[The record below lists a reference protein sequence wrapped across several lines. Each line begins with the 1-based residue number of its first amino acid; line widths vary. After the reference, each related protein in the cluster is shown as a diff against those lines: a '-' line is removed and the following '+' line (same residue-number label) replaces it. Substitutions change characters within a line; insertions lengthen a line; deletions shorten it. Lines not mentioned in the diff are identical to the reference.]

1 MHFIKCNFV
10 KFLQYYTVILFFLT
24 LREAGLNRG
33 DLYHNQRIN
42 ISISEATQ
50 LCPMS
55 YPPVSPMSHQVLY
68 LHYATTTATI

>member
-1 MHFIKCNFV
+1 MYFIKCNFV
-10 KFLQYYTVILFFLT
+10 KFLQYYTVILFFLI